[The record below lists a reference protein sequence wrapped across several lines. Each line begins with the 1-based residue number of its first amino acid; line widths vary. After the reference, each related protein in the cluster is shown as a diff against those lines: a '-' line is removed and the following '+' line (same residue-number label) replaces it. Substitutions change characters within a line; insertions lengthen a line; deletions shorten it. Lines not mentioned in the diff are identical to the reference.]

1 MIGKEGKGKQKRL
14 KKENKGKQ
22 NWLGKNVKENRS
34 D

>member
-1 MIGKEGKGKQKRL
+1 MIGKESKGKQKRL

-22 NWLGKNVKENRS
+22 KWLGKNVKENRN

>member
-1 MIGKEGKGKQKRL
+1 MIGKESKGKQKRL

-22 NWLGKNVKENRS
+22 KWLGKKVKDNRN

>member
-1 MIGKEGKGKQKRL
+1 MIGKEVKGKQKRL

-22 NWLGKNVKENRS
+22 NWLGKKVKENRS